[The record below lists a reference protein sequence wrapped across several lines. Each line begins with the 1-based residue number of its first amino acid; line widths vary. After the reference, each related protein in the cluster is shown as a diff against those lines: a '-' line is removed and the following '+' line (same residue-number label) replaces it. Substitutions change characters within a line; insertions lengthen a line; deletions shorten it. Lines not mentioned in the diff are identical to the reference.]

1 MAAYAG
7 AARIGAV
14 RSDKISEML
23 RGQRNTLATLRN
35 TRMAKAPQGF
45 DYWFHAASLGEF
57 EQARPLIEAIKAQ
70 RPETTV
76 LVTFFSPS
84 GYRVRKNYA
93 CADAVEY
100 LPLDRPAA
108 VSSFLDAAAPRCAV
122 FVKYEFWAGY
132 LRELRRRQIP
142 TYIVSAIFRQ
152 GQPFFKSWGTLWR
165 DMLHCFDGIFVQDQ
179 HSLDLLRGIGCAEKA
194 AVTGD
199 TRFDRVADIRRAAKP
214 APLVERFA
222 TRQPFNIVVG
232 SSWPADEEHYI
243 PWLHAHPEVG
253 AIIAPH
259 EFDAQRLERLVQTL
273 GAENT
278 VLYSQLTPQTDLTG
292 KRYLII
298 DCFGLL
304 SSIYRYGRIALVGGG
319 FGASIHNINE
329 AAVYGMPV
337 LFGPKHQKFKE
348 AYDLID
354 CGGGFSYPDTDTLNS
369 LLDRLY
375 SDPEA
380 LQRAGQAAGAYISDN
395 LGASAKIL
403 PVIFSAKL

>member
-1 MAAYAG
+1 MAAYRG
-7 AARIGAV
+7 AARLGAI
-14 RSDKISEML
+14 RSDKIAEML
-23 RGQRNTLATLRN
+23 RGQRCTLDTLLT

-57 EQARPLIEAIKAQ
+57 EQARPLIEAIKAAK
-70 RPETTV
+70 PETTV

-93 CADAVEY
+93 MADAVEY
-100 LPLDRPAA
+100 LPLDRPDA
-108 VSSFLDAAAPRCAV
+108 VRRFLDLSQPHRAV

-132 LRELRRRQIP
+132 LRQLRRRNIP
-142 TYIVSAIFRQ
+142 TYIVSAIFRD
-152 GQPFFKSWGTLWR
+152 GQPFFKPWGSLWR
-165 DMLHCFDGIFVQDQ
+165 DMLHCFDGIFVQDN
-179 HSLDLLRGIGCAEKA
+179 HSLELLRSIGCADR
-194 AVTGD
+194 AVVAGD

-222 TRQPFNIVVG
+222 ARQPFNIVVG
-232 SSWPADEEHYI
+232 SSWQADEEHYI

-259 EFDAQRLERLVQTL
+259 EFDAHRLERLTQAL
-273 GAENT
+273 GPDNCQ
-278 VLYSQLTPQTDLTG
+278 LYSQLTDQTDLSG

-354 CGGGFSYPDTDTLNS
+354 CGGGFSYPDTDTLNT
-369 LLDRLY
+369 LLDLLY
-375 SDPEA
+375 TDAQA
-380 LQRAGQAAGAYISDN
+380 LDRAGQAAGAYIADN
-395 LGASAKIL
+395 VGASAKIL
-403 PVIFSAKL
+403 PVIFPA